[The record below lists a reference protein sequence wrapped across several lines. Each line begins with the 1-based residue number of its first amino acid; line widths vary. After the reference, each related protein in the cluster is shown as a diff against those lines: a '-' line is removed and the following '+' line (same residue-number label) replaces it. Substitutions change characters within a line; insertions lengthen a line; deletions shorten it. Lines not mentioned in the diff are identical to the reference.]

1 MDSPLGGSL
10 SRMAMRGKQRQA
22 EADQEDDRPWRSSR
36 DSSKHRQVIRNK
48 ERQTEKMA
56 SLEKSQGEEDW
67 QRFERRAVYCAS
79 LKL

>member
-1 MDSPLGGSL
+1 
-10 SRMAMRGKQRQA
+10 
-22 EADQEDDRPWRSSR
+22 
-36 DSSKHRQVIRNK
+36 
-48 ERQTEKMA
+48 MA